1 MIQKYI
7 PITYTSYTDELDEY
21 GQPKVDNTE
30 KECLMAISVTKHSP
44 TDSPLY
50 VDSEYTGITMDNELN
65 DKCIVNYNKMK
76 LKILYILKGRFNQ
89 VFMQRIE

>member
-7 PITYTSYTDELDEY
+7 PVTYKTLSKELDEY
-21 GQPKVDNTE
+21 GQPVADNVK

-50 VDSEYTGITMDNELN
+50 VNSEFTGITQDKNIN
-65 DKCIVNYNKMK
+65 DKCIVNYEDMK
-76 LKILYILKGRFNQ
+76 LKVLYIIKGRFNQ

>member
-7 PITYTSYTDELDEY
+7 PITYTAYTDELDEY

-44 TDSPLY
+44 VDNPLY

-65 DKCIVNYNKMK
+65 DKCIVNYNNMK

>member
-30 KECLMAISVTKHSP
+30 KECLMAISVTKHS
-44 TDSPLY
+44 TVDSPLY

-65 DKCIVNYNKMK
+65 DKCIVNYNNMK

>member
-7 PITYTSYTDELDEY
+7 PITYTSYIDELDEY

-44 TDSPLY
+44 VDSPLY

-65 DKCIVNYNKMK
+65 DKCIVKYNGMK

>member
-7 PITYTSYTDELDEY
+7 PVTYNILSEKLDEY
-21 GQPKVDNTE
+21 GQPVVENVE

-50 VDSEYTGITMDNELN
+50 VNSEFTGITQDKNLN
-65 DKCIVNYNKMK
+65 DKCIVNYEGMK
-76 LKILYILKGRFNQ
+76 LKVLYIIKGRFNQ

>member
-7 PITYTSYTDELDEY
+7 PITYTSYTDQLDEY

-30 KECLMAISVTKHSP
+30 KECLMAISVTKHS
-44 TDSPLY
+44 TVDSPLY
-50 VDSEYTGITMDNELN
+50 IDSEYTGITMDNELN
-65 DKCIVNYNKMK
+65 DKCIVNYNNMK

>member
-30 KECLMAISVTKHSP
+30 KECLMAISVTKHS
-44 TDSPLY
+44 TVDSPLY
-50 VDSEYTGITMDNELN
+50 IDSEYTGITMDNELN
-65 DKCIVNYNKMK
+65 DKCIVNYNNMK

>member
-7 PITYTSYTDELDEY
+7 PITYTAYTDELDEY

-44 TDSPLY
+44 VDNPLY
-50 VDSEYTGITMDNELN
+50 IDSEYTGITMDNNLN
-65 DKCIVNYNKMK
+65 DKCIVNYNEMK

>member
-44 TDSPLY
+44 ADSPLY

-65 DKCIVNYNKMK
+65 DKCIVNYNNMK